1 MSQSEELL
9 VQLLD
14 GALSEADRLRLEQ
27 LLAQD
32 SSLAEE
38 VRELQQVENL
48 LTERAELSHSASA
61 DFRTRVLQNIQSQS
75 GAAAG
80 KAAGVKTAWIAGG
93 AVILLTVAA
102 LLWFAGDNTA
112 VIDTPPAPEAAL
124 TAVPTPTIELN
135 FPPDQSHND
144 RAQDYGTIERDV
156 EHAGTIDGFNPGPA
170 RTSDQAMPQS
180 GSAADAPDSQ
190 SVEIRSDSETPN
202 SNTVEGRTR
211 VTERLEKQL
220 RMAAASL
227 REELQRHHQ
236 QGDAAREATTA
247 HRLGG
252 VYAHL
257 GDVGAAA
264 TQYERAHDLAV
275 EHGLRALEVQCTAD
289 LALLNAT
296 SANRD
301 ATEDILRNSIEQLR
315 KLGRDTKDYEKAL
328 EELPH

>member
-14 GALSEADRLRLEQ
+14 GTLSEADRLRLEQ

-38 VRELQQVENL
+38 IRELQQVENL

-61 DFRTRVLQNIQSQS
+61 EFRTRVLQNIQSQS

-80 KAAGVKTAWIAGG
+80 TAAGAKTAWIAGG

-102 LLWFAGDNTA
+102 LLWFAGDNSAA
-112 VIDTPPAPEAAL
+112 VDASLAPEASL
-124 TAVPTPTIELN
+124 TAEPTPTLELN
-135 FPPDQSHND
+135 FPPDEAHNEH
-144 RAQDYGTIERDV
+144 AQDYTTIERDV
-156 EHAGTIDGFNPGPA
+156 DRPGTIDGFNPGPP
-170 RTSDQAMPQS
+170 RGSDRAMPQS
-180 GSAADAPDSQ
+180 GNSADVVDSQ
-190 SVEIRSDSETPN
+190 SAEIRTDSETPN

-301 ATEDILRNSIEQLR
+301 KTEDILRSSIEQLR
-315 KLGRDTKDYEKAL
+315 KLGRDTKSYEKAL